1 MEIPTNISNNI
12 KIGLEYF
19 FDILSVKQREY
30 LLSLLHEERELLLP
44 FVEQNSWAEEKV
56 NLINSI
62 INGIQ
67 DQR

>member
-12 KIGLEYF
+12 KTGIEYF

-30 LLSLLHEERELLLP
+30 LLALLEEEKELLLP

-56 NLINSI
+56 NLIESI
-62 INGIQ
+62 INGIS
-67 DQR
+67 DSR